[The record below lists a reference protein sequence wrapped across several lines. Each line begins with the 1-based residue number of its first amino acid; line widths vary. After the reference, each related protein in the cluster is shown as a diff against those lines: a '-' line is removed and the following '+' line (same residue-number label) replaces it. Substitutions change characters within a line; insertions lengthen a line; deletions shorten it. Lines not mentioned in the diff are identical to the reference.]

1 MLLKHSSIV
10 LLKYLHF
17 VCLLSCFN
25 ISLSE
30 FSLFGMRFAI
40 LNISSGPIDKIKNIL
55 MSDTSSFKIVYGQNS
70 PTYFVNGKIVQV
82 KSKNRNLGYMQ
93 ENQANSTL
101 SINDT
106 NNRGCDS
113 YTNENLP
120 ENYIA
125 VSLFNFNFQLILLMR
140 NCIIYHFLNV

>member
-40 LNISSGPIDKIKNIL
+40 LNISSGPIEKIKNIL

-82 KSKNRNLGYMQ
+82 KSKNRNPGYLQ
-93 ENQANSTL
+93 GNQTNTTL

-125 VSLFNFNFQLILLMR
+125 VSLYYFNFQLCNVLTFIIVF
-140 NCIIYHFLNV
+140 CIIF